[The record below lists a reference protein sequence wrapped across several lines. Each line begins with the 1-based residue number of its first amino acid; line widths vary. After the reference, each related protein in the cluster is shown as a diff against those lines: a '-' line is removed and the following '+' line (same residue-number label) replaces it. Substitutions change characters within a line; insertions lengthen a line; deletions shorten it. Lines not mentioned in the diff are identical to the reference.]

1 MSNEEIE
8 GSPPRLSA
16 VIRLN
21 RVADSAAERPD
32 ATSRFGVVAGTA
44 PDPRSDPDETFVAP
58 RRRAS
63 DPGPEASLILIAHP
77 LQQGLGMRHRLKSQS
92 SVAIGRANSC
102 EISMPD
108 VTSLSRTHVRLTYR
122 TETVII
128 EDLGSTNGT
137 YVNDRRIEEPTAL
150 HSGDRFQAGGAHFKF
165 LQERDIENAYHQAIH
180 DLVILDGLTQ
190 IANKRRFEEESERE
204 LGRARRYGRPLS
216 LILFDVDRFK
226 SVNDTY
232 GHLGGD
238 FVLKAIVELTRR
250 LLRREQL
257 FARVGGDEFALLTP
271 EAPPEAARLLAERVR
286 SRVARHEFSHSGN
299 TFRVTCSFGI
309 ASLSEDVTT
318 VRDLYE
324 EADRAMYRAKNA
336 GRNGVGGPGE
346 TVPAVMDPPN
356 EEAAPAPERS

>member
-1 MSNEEIE
+1 MKVVPDPPEE
-8 GSPPRLSA
+8 
-16 VIRLN
+16 N
-21 RVADSAAERPD
+21 PD
-32 ATSRFGVVAGTA
+32 ATSRFGVVATATA
-44 PDPRSDPDETFVAP
+44 PAAAEGQRDPDETFVAP

-77 LQQGLGMRHRLKSQS
+77 MQQGLGTRYRLRSQS
-92 SVAIGRANSC
+92 TLVLGRSQAC

-108 VTSLSRTHVRLTYR
+108 VTALSRTHVRLTYR
-122 TETVII
+122 TETVVI
-128 EDLGSTNGT
+128 EDMGSTNGT
-137 YVNDRRIEEPTAL
+137 YVNDRRIEEPTPL
-150 HSGDRFQAGGAHFKF
+150 QSGDRFQAGGAHFKF

-180 DLVILDGLTQ
+180 ELVILDGLTQ

-271 EAPPEAARLLAERVR
+271 EAPPESARLLAERVR
-286 SRVARHEFSHSGN
+286 SRIARHEFAHSGSS
-299 TFRVTCSFGI
+299 FRVTCSFGI
-309 ASLSEDVTT
+309 ASLGPDVST

-324 EADRAMYRAKNA
+324 AADKALYRVKNS
-336 GRNGVGGPGE
+336 GRNGV
-346 TVPAVMDPPN
+346 ASSD
-356 EEAAPAPERS
+356 EAASPAPEPKPEP

>member
-1 MSNEEIE
+1 MKVVPPPEE
-8 GSPPRLSA
+8 
-16 VIRLN
+16 N
-21 RVADSAAERPD
+21 PD
-32 ATSRFGVVAGTA
+32 ATSRFGVVSVALA
-44 PDPRSDPDETFVAP
+44 PAAPEPTRDPDETFVAP

-77 LQQGLGMRHRLKSQS
+77 LQQGLGTRYRLRSQS
-92 SVAIGRANSC
+92 ALVLGRAGSC

-108 VTSLSRTHVRLTYR
+108 VTSLSRNHVRLTYR
-122 TETVII
+122 TETVVI

-137 YVNDRRIEEPTAL
+137 FVNDRRIEEPTPL
-150 HSGDRFQAGGAHFKF
+150 RSGDRFQAGGAHFKF

-180 DLVILDGLTQ
+180 DLVILDGMTQ
-190 IANKRRFEEESERE
+190 IANKRRFDEESERE

-271 EAPPEAARLLAERVR
+271 EAPPESARLLAERVR
-286 SRVARHEFSHSGN
+286 SRIARHEFAHSGAA
-299 TFRVTCSFGI
+299 FRVTCSFGI
-309 ASLSEDVTT
+309 ASLGEDVAT

-324 EADRAMYRAKNA
+324 AADKALYRAKNA
-336 GRNGVGGPGE
+336 GRNGVFAAGDTG
-346 TVPAVMDPPN
+346 
-356 EEAAPAPERS
+356 AAPAKSPDPSDPPAGS

>member
-1 MSNEEIE
+1 MKVVPDPPEE
-8 GSPPRLSA
+8 
-16 VIRLN
+16 N
-21 RVADSAAERPD
+21 PD
-32 ATSRFGVVAGTA
+32 ATSRFGVVSTATA
-44 PDPRSDPDETFVAP
+44 PARVEGERDPDETFVAP

-77 LQQGLGMRHRLKSQS
+77 LQQGLGTRYRLRSQS
-92 SVAIGRANSC
+92 TLVLGRSQTC

-108 VTSLSRTHVRLTYR
+108 VTALSRSHLRLTYR
-122 TETVII
+122 TETVVI

-137 YVNDRRIEEPTAL
+137 YVNDRRIEEPTPL
-150 HSGDRFQAGGAHFKF
+150 QSGDRFQAGGAHFKF

-180 DLVILDGLTQ
+180 ELVILDGLTQ

-271 EAPPEAARLLAERVR
+271 EAPPASARLLAERVR
-286 SRVARHEFSHSGN
+286 SRIARHEFAHSGAS
-299 TFRVTCSFGI
+299 FRVTCSFGI
-309 ASLSEDVTT
+309 ASLGQDVST

-324 EADRAMYRAKNA
+324 AADKALYRAKNA
-336 GRNGVGGPGE
+336 GRNGVAG
-346 TVPAVMDPPN
+346 A
-356 EEAAPAPERS
+356 EEAAPPADPQPEP